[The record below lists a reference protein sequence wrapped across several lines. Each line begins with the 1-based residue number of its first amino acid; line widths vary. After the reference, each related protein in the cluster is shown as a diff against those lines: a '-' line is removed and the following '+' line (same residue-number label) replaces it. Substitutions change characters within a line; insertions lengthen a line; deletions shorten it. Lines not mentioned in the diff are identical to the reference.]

1 MVLEDDFA
9 VRGRA
14 DAPLDRLIDTEEAA
28 RILGVSVNTLC
39 KARVYG
45 GANAVPFVK
54 LGRLV
59 RYSTRT
65 IANHVAANTF
75 ASTSDRCGY

>member
-1 MVLEDDFA
+1 MVLEDDLI
-9 VRGRA
+9 VDDRT
-14 DAPLDRLIDTEEAA
+14 DESVDRLIDTEEAA

-45 GANAVPFVK
+45 GANALPFVK

-59 RYSTRT
+59 RYKMRT
-65 IANHVAANTF
+65 IERHVAANTVT
-75 ASTSDRCGY
+75 STSQRGGY